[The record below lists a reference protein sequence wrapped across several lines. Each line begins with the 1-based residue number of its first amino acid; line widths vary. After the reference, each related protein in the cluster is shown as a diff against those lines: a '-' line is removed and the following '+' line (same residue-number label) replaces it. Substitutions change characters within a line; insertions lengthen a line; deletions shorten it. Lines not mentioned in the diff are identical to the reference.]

1 MTDWKGLCVELLAAV
16 EHEYADPPIDRLALS
31 RRVRAALAQ
40 PEPAE
45 PTDKEL
51 DEALFQALDEYMRQK
66 SPFAG
71 PTDEKQLDRAKAR
84 AVLKR
89 WGQ

>member
-1 MTDWKGLCVELLAAV
+1 MTDWKAFCIELLSVLDDYDPIGAV
-16 EHEYADPPIDRLALS
+16 RREDTIA
-31 RRVRAALAQ
+31 RVRAYLAQ
-40 PEPAE
+40 PEPAG

-66 SPFAG
+66 SPFGG

-89 WGQ
+89 WGR